1 MAEGGRPLDW
11 IDDELAALASHDL
24 LRRQFTHAGPAG
36 ARLEVN
42 GRLCVNFGS
51 NDYLGLAAD
60 PRVAAA
66 ACECI
71 EREGWGSAASPLLA
85 GRGTAHAR
93 LEADLAAFEETEAA
107 ILFSS
112 GFAANLATVTA
123 LVSRGDCILADET
136 NHASLIDGCR
146 LSRAEICV
154 YPHNDWRRLEELL
167 DKTGDARRRLIVTDA
182 LYSMNGDLAPLVEI
196 ADLAERHQAMLMV
209 DEAHATGVFGTSGRG
224 VAEYLGVSPRIDIRI
239 GTLSKALGGVG
250 GFVCGRKNLIDWLVN
265 RARGYIFSTALPAAA
280 CAAASAACGSCARS
294 RGVARI
300 CLPGPGGCAVRSRSR
315 AGTRIA
321 RPARSFRWWSASRN
335 GRRTSRG
342 IGGARLLRAGHPPPQ
357 RRAGPGPPAHWAF
370 GGPRRRGARGLA
382 NGAGRVGRPRSGRRT
397 IEPQRGHRGD
407 A

>member
-280 CAAASAACGSCARS
+280 CAAASAAL
-294 RGVARI
+294 RI
-300 CLPGPGGCAVRSRSR
+300 VREE
-315 AGTRIA
+315 
-321 RPARSFRWWSASRN
+321 
-335 GRRTSRG
+335 
-342 IGGARLLRAGHPPPQ
+342 
-357 RRAGPGPPAHWAF
+357 
-370 GGPRRRGARGLA
+370 PRRREDLLAR
-382 NGAGRVGRPRSGRRT
+382 AGRLRSALSKQGWDTDRSASQIIPLVVG
-397 IEPQRGHRGD
+397 EPQRALELAAALAARGFYVPAIRPPSVAPGQARLRIGLSAAHDD
-407 A
+407 AALAGLQTALAELAARAPASAR